1 MSFGINPTSF
11 TITRNGRALFAYS
24 GAITGGAGDVTLI
37 DIANTGLDD
46 LLCKMYMAVD
56 WPQVTASLGYSAA
69 IDGVS
74 IFNNV
79 ANVAATGGVGQAAV
93 MGFAPFEFII
103 PEQSAFTVTSSHD
116 GASGGAAR
124 SAYLVAYP
132 LSVRGG

>member
-1 MSFGINPTSF
+1 LTFGINPTSF
-11 TITRNGRALFAYS
+11 AFTRNGRALFAYS

-37 DIANTGLDD
+37 EIANVGLDD

-56 WPQVTASLGYSAA
+56 WTQVASSLGYSAA
-69 IDGVS
+69 IDGVT

-79 ANVAATGGVGQAAV
+79 ADVAATGGVGQAAIL
-93 MGFAPFEFII
+93 GFAPYEFII
-103 PEQSAFTVTSSHD
+103 PEQSSFTVTSSHD

-132 LSVRGG
+132 LKVRGS